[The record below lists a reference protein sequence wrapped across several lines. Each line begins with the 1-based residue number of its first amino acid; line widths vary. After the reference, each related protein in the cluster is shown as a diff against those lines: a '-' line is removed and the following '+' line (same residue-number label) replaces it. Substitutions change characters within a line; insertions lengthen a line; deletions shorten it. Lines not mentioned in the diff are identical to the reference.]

1 MTQQRSPGFAFIP
14 NPISSQSRQFA
25 VGCGLVSS
33 HPISCLA
40 SAEKSTA
47 CGTIPSVFKK
57 KSGSQRHGYIHHR
70 SLLPRSG
77 HSGWLSFLPPPR
89 SRIGVSAFKKCQCD
103 IKIQRHPGWF
113 TSLFTKLPIFSWL
126 FQAILEYARLWM
138 ICSLNVPQDLQFIH
152 QEEDLVNRKTSNP
165 GRFIVNRTTSM
176 GGVKIN
182 LT

>member
-1 MTQQRSPGFAFIP
+1 LRLD
-14 NPISSQSRQFA
+14 
-25 VGCGLVSS
+25 CGLVYS

-89 SRIGVSAFKKCQCD
+89 SGRGVSAFKKCQCD